1 MRGGRT
7 GRRNPMTEFHS
18 RLPAGSVVP
27 TAGSVVSVVES
38 NSPPNVVGLLGEFDP
53 SLKTGAR
60 LPPLGVATAG

>member
-7 GRRNPMTEFHS
+7 GRRNPMTEVHS
-18 RLPAGSVVP
+18 RLPAGSDMP
-27 TAGSVVSVVES
+27 TAGSVVSES
-38 NSPPNVVGLLGEFDP
+38 NSPPNVVGVLGEFDP